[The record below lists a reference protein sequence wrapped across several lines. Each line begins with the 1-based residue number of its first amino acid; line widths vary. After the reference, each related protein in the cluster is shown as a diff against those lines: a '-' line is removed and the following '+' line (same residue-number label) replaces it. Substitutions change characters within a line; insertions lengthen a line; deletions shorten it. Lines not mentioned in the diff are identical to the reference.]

1 MTNGITVITIYGKA
15 GCGKSTI
22 LAHLI
27 SDVHVNRE
35 LMTLR
40 TRLPMK
46 SIPPP
51 QPISFMPDI
60 SDYSYAVLA
69 PTHAAVANIR
79 SMVSRYVN
87 VDTSRFGTIH
97 SFFCIGPN
105 GEHKHLEPN
114 RITPDIVF
122 IDEFGMIDRTL
133 FEWCYGELK
142 GHGTRYV
149 VLCGDV
155 MQLPAVYK
163 DPQSISFKDLR
174 KWTDRWIQAKKDVKG
189 DVKCVVTSDV
199 KDDVK
204 SAITSDVK
212 VETSMVSQRHVEIDC
227 PPPTPLPSMMNGST
241 LLFQPK
247 RRRGG
252 MSSDGSSR
260 SQSSAFDVNGAVT
273 STVKDDVKDV
283 VTSTVK
289 DDVKDVV
296 TSTVKDDVKDVV
308 TSHSH
313 IIPILPVDVIEHIH
327 LNVFGTSIVQHGRF
341 CHLDANRRSNPHV
354 RSILNHIYCRD
365 EQFNYPFIDYTKAV
379 DLILDDYI
387 LIAPTYRILQ
397 EIYDALSMRWLKNK
411 SIAPYL
417 RHIEQTPLTTS
428 GYTHLHIYNGMTLVI
443 DSTNPRKQYINGE
456 EVIFNDLVDGVM
468 KCRRCDGT
476 ELMLCPISP
485 DGNNTNTDFGYY
497 PVTPAN
503 LLTVHKSQGRTIDK
517 VIVVI
522 DDMFELSMMYTALT
536 RAKSDI
542 KLCTNRKSNAERL
555 KMLFKSAKV
564 ESFKDLD
571 LLASKCVKGKR
582 KVDMSELIKRG
593 DMIGERAK
601 MLKGLMVEI
610 RKEGV
615 EEKMKAKV
623 GKVRQQRKSK
633 REVNEI
639 EPVKHHMDVFG
650 YSPEWNTDDER
661 LKVGTLKSPYASGT
675 LMPTMMVRKQVVS
688 QSTPQQSSSTSPQQ
702 STPQQSTPQQS
713 SSTSPQQSTPQQ
725 SSSTSPQQSS
735 PQQSSSTSPWQSSL
749 MGPSQWSKP
758 ITMSIPITSTSLTT
772 PPSYITPTTHWRS
785 IITAPSLVTSHTDT
799 PVIPHIDRDIT
810 LDAFRM
816 SSSPNAP
823 PSISQPTRTCY

>member
-212 VETSMVSQRHVEIDC
+212 VETSMVSQRRVEIDC

-273 STVKDDVKDV
+273 STVKD
-283 VTSTVK
+283 
-289 DDVKDVV
+289 
-296 TSTVKDDVKDVV
+296 
-308 TSHSH
+308 
-313 IIPILPVDVIEHIH
+313 E
-327 LNVFGTSIVQHGRF
+327 
-341 CHLDANRRSNPHV
+341 
-354 RSILNHIYCRD
+354 
-365 EQFNYPFIDYTKAV
+365 
-379 DLILDDYI
+379 
-387 LIAPTYRILQ
+387 
-397 EIYDALSMRWLKNK
+397 
-411 SIAPYL
+411 
-417 RHIEQTPLTTS
+417 
-428 GYTHLHIYNGMTLVI
+428 MT
-443 DSTNPRKQYINGE
+443 
-456 EVIFNDLVDGVM
+456 
-468 KCRRCDGT
+468 
-476 ELMLCPISP
+476 
-485 DGNNTNTDFGYY
+485 
-497 PVTPAN
+497 
-503 LLTVHKSQGRTIDK
+503 
-517 VIVVI
+517 
-522 DDMFELSMMYTALT
+522 
-536 RAKSDI
+536 
-542 KLCTNRKSNAERL
+542 
-555 KMLFKSAKV
+555 
-564 ESFKDLD
+564 
-571 LLASKCVKGKR
+571 
-582 KVDMSELIKRG
+582 
-593 DMIGERAK
+593 
-601 MLKGLMVEI
+601 
-610 RKEGV
+610 
-615 EEKMKAKV
+615 
-623 GKVRQQRKSK
+623 
-633 REVNEI
+633 
-639 EPVKHHMDVFG
+639 
-650 YSPEWNTDDER
+650 
-661 LKVGTLKSPYASGT
+661 
-675 LMPTMMVRKQVVS
+675 
-688 QSTPQQSSSTSPQQ
+688 
-702 STPQQSTPQQS
+702 
-713 SSTSPQQSTPQQ
+713 
-725 SSSTSPQQSS
+725 
-735 PQQSSSTSPWQSSL
+735 
-749 MGPSQWSKP
+749 
-758 ITMSIPITSTSLTT
+758 
-772 PPSYITPTTHWRS
+772 
-785 IITAPSLVTSHTDT
+785 
-799 PVIPHIDRDIT
+799 
-810 LDAFRM
+810 
-816 SSSPNAP
+816 
-823 PSISQPTRTCY
+823 